1 MKDYKLIINT
11 NSKKYPIYIGYN
23 ILKSKYEKYHRVKY
37 TSEALKACI
46 SLSERYLSERYLP
59 DKAIDIMDE
68 AGARAH
74 LTNFKIPRLITKIE
88 KEISELKKEKES
100 KVLKQLFEEAAVI
113 RDKEKKVNIKLDNE
127 NKKWELKELKN
138 IVEINFENIADIVSS
153 MTEIPLS
160 KIKKIESNQLL
171 NLDKKLKKHIIGQGK
186 AIDVLVKAVKRSRTG
201 INNPERP
208 GGVFLFLG
216 PTGVGK
222 TELAKVF
229 ARNVYIKK
237 DSIIKIDMSEFKQEF
252 TSSRLIGSP
261 PGYIGY
267 EKGGELTEKVRRNP
281 YSVILFDEIEKAHPS
296 IFNIFLQIFDEGTLT
311 DSLGRKI
318 NFRNSII
325 IMTSNMG
332 TKKITNK
339 GYDIGGKTGTA
350 ELINSQNDYDK
361 DLNRTIFVSA
371 FPMSEPKYLIL
382 SFIDKPKR
390 KKENNYSI
398 TSATVNAPLV
408 KDILIKIIEIFQL
421 PKIDNKQIL
430 NAATS
435 IKYKQINAIN

>member
-1 MKDYKLIINT
+1 
-11 NSKKYPIYIGYN
+11 
-23 ILKSKYEKYHRVKY
+23 
-37 TSEALKACI
+37 
-46 SLSERYLSERYLP
+46 
-59 DKAIDIMDE
+59 
-68 AGARAH
+68 
-74 LTNFKIPRLITKIE
+74 
-88 KEISELKKEKES
+88 
-100 KVLKQLFEEAAVI
+100 
-113 RDKEKKVNIKLDNE
+113 
-127 NKKWELKELKN
+127 
-138 IVEINFENIADIVSS
+138 

-160 KIKKIESNQLL
+160 KIKKTETNQLL

-222 TELAKVF
+222 TELAKIF

-296 IFNIFLQIFDEGTLT
+296 IFNIFLQIFDEGILT

-339 GYDIGGKTGTA
+339 EYGFGENRGSKSFLEMKKQILKEVEKIFSP
-350 ELINSQNDYDK
+350 ELINRIDETVIFNSLTKSNVYK
-361 DLNRTIFVSA
+361 IIDLQMLNILKILKKRGITIRINRTAKNFLA
-371 FPMSEPKYLIL
+371 NEGYNPKYGVRHL
-382 SFIDKPKR
+382 KR
-390 KKENNYSI
+390 KIQTLIENPIS
-398 TSATVNAPLV
+398 
-408 KDILIKIIEIFQL
+408 DILLEDKISSNSQITFSYKDKKLSYKIHKTVD
-421 PKIDNKQIL
+421 PKIVKEKNKNL
-430 NAATS
+430 PN
-435 IKYKQINAIN
+435 